1 MTEPIYTCLWFENKA
16 LEAATYYC
24 SIFPYSKILSQNP
37 VVVIFELNRRKFM
50 ALNGRRQFE
59 FNESLSL
66 VVTCDKQEEI
76 DYYWSVFTKEGEESK
91 CGWLKDKFGLSWQ
104 IVPSQLGEL
113 MNNSKAASKV
123 SEALFKMTKLNISI
137 LQAAASES

>member
-16 LEAATYYC
+16 LEAANYYC
-24 SIFPYSKILSQNP
+24 GIFPDSKILSQNP
-37 VVVIFELNRRKFM
+37 VVVIFKLNQRKFM

-59 FNESLSL
+59 FNEALSL
-66 VVTCDKQEEI
+66 VVTCDTQEEI
-76 DYYWSVFTKEGEESK
+76 DYYWDTFTKEGKESR
-91 CGWLKDKFGLSWQ
+91 CGWLKDKFGVSWQ

-113 MNNSKAASKV
+113 MNNSKVASKV

-137 LQAAASES
+137 LQAAALEA